1 MDVHFVGDEGT
12 TTRATVVAK
21 YNEEDEAV
29 DSDEPLIGSI
39 RMSSQEVKDRNA
51 SQFRQLFARQLA
63 RMFINVGGEFVGT
76 FLLTLII
83 CSVVAASI
91 VTSAHVGLWQV
102 AIVCGLGVSLSIYC
116 TAHVSDAHLNPAITL
131 AFAIVRWKTFSWKRV
146 LPYTISQ
153 LLGGIAAGGIMFGL
167 YGSAIA
173 QFEEEYDIIRGGNN
187 SEITAMLFGE
197 YFPNPAFYDHTIKE
211 NLEIISPV
219 GAMVVEAW
227 TTGILAFVIF
237 CLTDQ
242 QNNTVG
248 AGNNKVIVPM
258 VIGITVSI
266 LISIY
271 APLTQVGM
279 NPARDFGPRIFA
291 ACVGWGRLAIPGPR
305 NGFWVYI
312 VGPIIGAP
320 IGAALYD
327 YVVSTVVKLAKSNRP
342 QDKEGEH

>member
-1 MDVHFVGDEGT
+1 MDVRFLGDEGT
-12 TTRATVVAK
+12 ATHATLVAK
-21 YNEEDEAV
+21 YNEDQAA

-39 RMSSQEVKDRNA
+39 TVSSQDSKDQKA
-51 SQFRQLFARQLA
+51 SQFRRLFARQIA
-63 RMFINVGGEFVGT
+63 RTFVNVTGEFVGT

-102 AIVCGLGVSLSIYC
+102 AIVCGLGVSMSIYC
-116 TAHVSDAHLNPAITL
+116 TSHVSDAHLNPAITL
-131 AFAIVRWKTFSWKRV
+131 AFAIVRWRTFSWKKII
-146 LPYTISQ
+146 PYIFAQ
-153 LLGGIAAGGIMFGL
+153 LLGGIAAGGVMFGL
-167 YGSAIA
+167 YENAIM
-173 QFEEEYDIIRGGNN
+173 QFEDEYDIIRGGNN

-197 YFPNPAFYDHTIKE
+197 YFPNPAFYNHTIKE
-211 NLEIISPV
+211 NLKIISPL
-219 GAMVVEAW
+219 GATLVEAW

-237 CLTDQ
+237 CLTDK
-242 QNNTVG
+242 QNSTVG
-248 AGNNKVIVPM
+248 SGNNKVIVPL

-291 ACVGWGRLAIPGPR
+291 ACVGWGKLAIPGPR

-327 YVVSTVVKLAKSNRP
+327 YLVSVAVKLAKSNKPR
-342 QDKEGEH
+342 KNSS